1 MFIEIKDYLIPIDV
15 ICYIKRIGQGLRI
28 QIKTGIIDIAT
39 YSDEDYE
46 FLKIKLCGTTWKPE
60 DALTTVE
67 EVESMKLC
75 NRKNCFSCENYEF
88 ISNKVDTTEPGIH
101 ICKMMRKELLDD
113 IETYPTPYSFFK
125 SEYHYKEEE

>member
-1 MFIEIKDYLIPIDV
+1 MFIEIKDYLIPVDV
-15 ICYIKRIGQGLRI
+15 ISYVKRIGQGLRI
-28 QIKTGIIDIAT
+28 ATKTGTIDIAT

-46 FLKIKLCGTTWKPE
+46 FLKLKLCGETWKPE

-75 NRKNCFSCENYEF
+75 NRKNCFPCENYEF

-113 IETYPTPYSFFK
+113 IEAYPTPYNFFK

>member
-1 MFIEIKDYLIPIDV
+1 MFIEIKDYLIPVDV
-15 ICYIKRIGQGLRI
+15 ISYIKRIGQGLRI
-28 QIKTGIIDIAT
+28 ETKTWSIDIAT

-46 FLKIKLCGTTWKPE
+46 FLKLKLCGETWKPE

-75 NRKNCFSCENYEF
+75 NRKNCFPCENYEF

-113 IETYPTPYSFFK
+113 IEAYPTPYNFFK

>member
-1 MFIEIKDYLIPIDV
+1 MFIEIKDYLIPIDA
-15 ICYIKRIGQGLRI
+15 IAYIKRIGQGLRI
-28 QIKTGIIDIAT
+28 VTKAGTIDIAT
-39 YSDEDYE
+39 YGDEDYE
-46 FLKIKLCGTTWKPE
+46 FLKLKLCGETWKPE

-75 NRKNCFSCENYEF
+75 NRKNCFPCEDYEF

-101 ICKMMRKELLDD
+101 ICKRMRKELLDD
-113 IETYPTPYSFFK
+113 IEAYPTPYNFFK